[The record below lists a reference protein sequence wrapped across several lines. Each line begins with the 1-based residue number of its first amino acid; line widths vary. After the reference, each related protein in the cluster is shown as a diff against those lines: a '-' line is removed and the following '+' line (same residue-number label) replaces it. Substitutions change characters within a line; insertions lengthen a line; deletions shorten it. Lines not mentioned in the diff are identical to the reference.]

1 MKDNVISL
9 NDHLRKPVGPPHLRV
24 AEVVFL
30 KPATRNE
37 QARKETDDKTRP
49 HAGACLPWDDFE

>member
-1 MKDNVISL
+1 MKDNVIYL
-9 NDHLRKPVGPPHLRV
+9 NGHLRKPVGPPHLRI

-37 QARKETDDKTRP
+37 QARKETDNATRHP
-49 HAGACLPWDDFE
+49 QWDDWE